1 MERSRGQWT
10 NPSVVAFA
18 EDRDPVV
25 AVTERA
31 RELAMDAMDHGWAGP
46 PFDPL
51 ALAAILRIDVL
62 AREGVRDARTVPN
75 ERGDPRIEYNPT
87 RPRGRVRYSLAH
99 EIAHAMF
106 PDWADKVRNRSERYE
121 LTGDEWQLEA
131 LCNIAAAEF
140 VMPIGSFTEL
150 GSANLGIDR
159 LLDEQKKYD
168 VSMEAL
174 LIRAVHLRDEPCAIF
189 CASPIAAGSNV
200 GRYRVD
206 YLIGSR
212 SWKTSR
218 AMRGG
223 LLPERTLI
231 RKCGAIGF
239 TAKGN
244 EVWGDAG
251 EMRIEAVGIPP
262 YPGSVMPRVVGVLL
276 PIVDEVDTVPEFI
289 EFVFGDA
296 TKPAGDDLRII
307 AHVVSDGAM
316 IWGGGGFA
324 AAVRRAWPH
333 AQEEFREWISQQRGN
348 LSLGRVHFSS
358 IQEGV
363 QVASIVA
370 QKGYGPSDKPRIRYG
385 ALRHGLTEVARIAV
399 DAHASVHMPRI
410 GTGMA
415 GGSWELVAELVKD
428 AFAPTGLHV
437 TVYDLPGRRSN
448 RQTSLFPESG
458 RGTPS
463 A

>member
-1 MERSRGQWT
+1 MGSSRDQWT

-18 EDRDPVV
+18 EHRDPVA

-31 RELAMDAMDHGWAGP
+31 RELAMDAMDRGWTGP

-51 ALAAILRIDVL
+51 ALAELLRIDVL

-75 ERGDPRIEYNPT
+75 EQGRPRIEYNPT

-106 PDWADKVRNRSERYE
+106 PDWADKVRNRSERHE
-121 LTGDEWQLEA
+121 LAGDEWQLEA

-150 GSANLGIDR
+150 GSSNLSIDR

-174 LIRAVHLRDEPCAIF
+174 VIRAVHLRDEPCAIF
-189 CASPIAAGSNV
+189 CASPIAAGPNA
-200 GRYRVD
+200 GRYRLD

-212 SWKTSR
+212 SWKTSGTT
-218 AMRGG
+218 RGG
-223 LLPERTLI
+223 LLPERTLVG
-231 RKCGAIGF
+231 KCGAIGF
-239 TAKGN
+239 TAKAN
-244 EVWGDAG
+244 EAWGDAG

-262 YPGSVMPRVVGVLL
+262 YPGSTTPRVVGLLL
-276 PIVDEVDTVPEFI
+276 PVVDQADTVSEFV

-296 TKPAGDDLRII
+296 TKPAGDNLRMIV
-307 AHVVSDGAM
+307 HVVTDGAM

-324 AAVRRAWPH
+324 AAVRRTWPH
-333 AQEEFREWISQQRGN
+333 AQEEFREWVAQQREH

-358 IQEGV
+358 IKEAV
-363 QVASIVA
+363 QIASIVA
-370 QKGYGPSDKPRIRYG
+370 QRGYGPSDKPRIRYG
-385 ALRHGLTEVARIAV
+385 ALRQGLSEVARVAR
-399 DAHASVHMPRI
+399 DTHASVHMPRI

-415 GGSWELVAELVKD
+415 GGSWDLIEELVRDTLGPAEL
-428 AFAPTGLHV
+428 HV
-437 TVYDLPGRRSN
+437 SVYDLPGRRIT
-448 RQTSLFPESG
+448 RQASLFRVSQ